1 MMAWY
6 CVLFL
11 FKVLIRMRKIGKKNQ
26 SFGRKRS
33 VGFVFITQ
41 DQQ

>member
-1 MMAWY
+1 MAWY
-6 CVLFL
+6 CILF
-11 FKVLIRMRKIGKKNQ
+11 FKVLIRMRKIKKNQ
-26 SFGRKRS
+26 SFGRVRS